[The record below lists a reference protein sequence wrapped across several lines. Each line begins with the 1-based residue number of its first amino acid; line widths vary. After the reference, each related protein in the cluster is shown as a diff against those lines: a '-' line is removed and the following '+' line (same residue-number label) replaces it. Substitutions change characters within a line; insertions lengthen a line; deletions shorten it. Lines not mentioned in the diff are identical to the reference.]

1 MTHSRWLG
9 GHLARTLAAAL
20 MLAGAITAI
29 GLARALAAP
38 AAGCQNWTGTQP
50 PNPGGVSNTFNSVAI
65 LSACDA
71 WAVGFQTG
79 AGLDATLTEHWDGN
93 TSTVV
98 PSPDP

>member
-9 GHLARTLAAAL
+9 GRLARVLAASL

-50 PNPGGVSNTFNSVAI
+50 PNPGGASNT
-65 LSACDA
+65 L
-71 WAVGFQTG
+71 AV
-79 AGLDATLTEHWDGN
+79 HCC
-93 TSTVV
+93 
-98 PSPDP
+98 